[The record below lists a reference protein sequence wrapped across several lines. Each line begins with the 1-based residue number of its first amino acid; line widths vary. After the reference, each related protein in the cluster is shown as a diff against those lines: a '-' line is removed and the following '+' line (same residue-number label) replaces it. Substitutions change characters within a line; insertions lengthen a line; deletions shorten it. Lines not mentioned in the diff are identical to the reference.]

1 VHIHEKMQRIAQT
14 ARAFEASR
22 GRDPTTAELASIVG
36 LAPNKL
42 TALAATAQEPLPLDE
57 LDDLYSLI
65 APHAEADFRAEDPMR
80 MVEDRQLTESIDR
93 FIGTLKSKP
102 ERILRMRFGIG
113 IADSLTL
120 EEIGA
125 RLDVTRERIRQIEAK
140 AIRLL
145 KNPAR
150 LDDLL
155 FELGEPMT
163 KRPPWPEEPADEE
176 QEADGDGESATR
188 QSTPTARRSKS
199 DLAGKPSPVDKVL
212 AQARALGITVQDE
225 RAESGSVW
233 VELVDKHDTTSRKLI
248 RKLLALGFEFWPGK
262 GYWK

>member
-1 VHIHEKMQRIAQT
+1 M
-14 ARAFEASR
+14 
-22 GRDPTTAELASIVG
+22 
-36 LAPNKL
+36 
-42 TALAATAQEPLPLDE
+42 
-57 LDDLYSLI
+57 
-65 APHAEADFRAEDPMR
+65 EDPMR
-80 MVEDRQLTESIDR
+80 VVEGRQLVESIDR
-93 FIGTLKSKP
+93 FIGKLKTKP

-113 IADSLTL
+113 ISESLTL
-120 EEIGA
+120 EEIGT
-125 RLDVTRERIRQIEAK
+125 RLDITRERVRQIEAK

-155 FELGEPMT
+155 LELGEPMT
-163 KRPPWPEEPADEE
+163 KRPVRPEEPADEE
-176 QEADGDGESATR
+176 AEVNDDGESSAR
-188 QSTPTARRSKS
+188 QSTAAARRAKP

-212 AQARALGITVQDE
+212 AQARAVGISVQDE

-233 VELVDKHDTTSRKLI
+233 VEIVDKHDTTSRKLI